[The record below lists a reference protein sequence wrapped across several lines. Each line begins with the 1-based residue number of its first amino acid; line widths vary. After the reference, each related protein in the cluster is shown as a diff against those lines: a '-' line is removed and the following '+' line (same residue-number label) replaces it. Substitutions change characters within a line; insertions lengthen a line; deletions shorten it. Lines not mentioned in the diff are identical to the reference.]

1 MEGQAVVKKH
11 GKKEGGK
18 ISLHQMCE
26 MALMAAVMCILG
38 PVSVPIGAVPIS
50 LTSLIVY
57 LAAFLSGPKMGTM
70 STVVY
75 LLLGMAGLPV
85 FSGYSGGVA
94 KLAGPTGGYLVGF
107 LFVALITGV
116 FAERA
121 SRRFV
126 WSMVGMLLGTAVL
139 YLFGTVWFVLM
150 MHSTVSY
157 AVTVCVLPFL
167 LWDLGKMLVVA
178 LAGREIYKRL
188 SAAGLR

>member
-1 MEGQAVVKKH
+1 MVKKH

-57 LAAFLSGPKMGTM
+57 LTAFLSGPKMGTM
-70 STVVY
+70 STAVY

-150 MHSTVSY
+150 CTVRY
-157 AVTVCVLPFL
+157 P
-167 LWDLGKMLVVA
+167 M
-178 LAGREIYKRL
+178 R
-188 SAAGLR
+188 